1 MRYKITFIT
10 VLIFCAFTLS
20 AAAQGT
26 FRIWGPTI
34 PFDFS
39 DTYYK
44 TNGVIPD
51 AILGRRTGEDG
62 LSVFDKAPYEMFSNV
77 RVLAT
82 VPAYDQFGNLMYWY
96 PAGDLS
102 AKAFTDDKAGYI
114 ARERAGQFPIYLFP
128 DPRKE
133 GFTMFT
139 GHRHAPMIEV
149 SKQAGALAYPLG
161 IRMVYVVYYT
171 ERGVG
176 KEGFEMMQY
185 MGKKN
190 GWAVDD
196 TAILKTVDDI
206 RYLEKQGFVTV
217 TALGASEGP
226 TPGNPYTIA
235 PVFENPTGGAIYP
248 DAMLFM
254 TMKDGG
260 PLPAEA
266 MFSQQFQCL
275 QKYGTFCDKI
285 PQRAGF

>member
-1 MRYKITFIT
+1 MRSKITFIT

-26 FRIWGPTI
+26 FRAWGPTI

-39 DTYYK
+39 NTYYK

-51 AILGRRTGEDG
+51 AIFNRRTGEDG
-62 LSVFDKAPYEMFSNV
+62 FSVFDKAPYEMYSNV
-77 RVLAT
+77 RVTAT
-82 VPAYDQFGNLMYWY
+82 VPAYDQYGNLMYWY
-96 PAGDLS
+96 PVGDLG
-102 AKAFTDDKAGYI
+102 AKSFTPDKTGYN
-114 ARERAGQFPIYLFP
+114 ARERAGQSPMYIFP

-133 GFTMFT
+133 GFSMFT
-139 GHRHAPMIEV
+139 GHRHAPLIEV
-149 SKQAGALAYPLG
+149 SKQAGAIAFPQG

-190 GWAVDD
+190 GWAADD

-206 RYLEKQGFVTV
+206 RYLEKQGFIKVSV
-217 TALGASEGP
+217 LGGEGP
-226 TPGNPYTIA
+226 DPGNPYTIA
-235 PVFENPTGGAIYP
+235 PIFENPTAGAIYP

-254 TMKDGG
+254 TMKDGR
-260 PLPAEA
+260 PLPAEE
-266 MFSQQFQCL
+266 MFWQQFQCL

-285 PQRAGF
+285 PQGADF